1 MGRYANVNLNN
12 LSFMNSSSLNEK
24 KQAFRITDI
33 PIEKIVPNN
42 RNKYSIQSIEELKFT
57 ILHNGLKQN
66 LEVYPIGE
74 GLYKLIT
81 GERRYTALKALVDE
95 GYTQF
100 SMVPCLVT
108 DLSLNKLPLSEASK
122 EMYAIITTNSE
133 TRVYTDADRMF
144 QVRELKKIYT
154 ELQQNGIK
162 LTGKMNELIAEDLN
176 ISRTQVGRYNF
187 VESHGTEELKQKVA
201 DGEITISAA
210 ESVAHL
216 SPAKQKEILKQN
228 SITAATAEKEIKKA
242 EKKKAQRKDNKLKE
256 DNIFI
261 NLSEASILNLELNK
275 IKSKM
280 EILDSKWNDAVTDEK
295 THTILSIKM
304 KQLNDILDFIIKKIA
319 D

>member
-1 MGRYANVNLNN
+1 MGRYANVNLTN

-24 KQAFRITDI
+24 KPTFRITDI
-33 PIEKIVPNN
+33 PIEKIVPNGK
-42 RNKYSIQSIEELKFT
+42 NKYSIQSIEELKFT

-66 LEVYPIGE
+66 LEVYSIGE

-154 ELQQNGIK
+154 ELQKNGVK
-162 LTGKMNELIAEDLN
+162 LTGKMNDLIAEDLN
-176 ISRTQVGRYNF
+176 ISKTQVGRYSF
-187 VESHGTEELKQKVA
+187 VESHGTEELKEKVSN
-201 DGEITISAA
+201 GEITIRAA

-216 SPAKQKEILKQN
+216 SPAKQKEILKKEEV
-228 SITAATAEKEIKKA
+228 TAASAEKEIKKV
-242 EKKKAQRKDNKLKE
+242 EKKKAQRKDNTSKRSSSM
-256 DNIFI
+256 I
-261 NLSEASILNLELNK
+261 NLSEASVLNLELNK
-275 IKSKM
+275 FKTKL
-280 EILDSKWNDAVTDEK
+280 EVLNFEWNDTVVDED
-295 THTILSIKM
+295 THTILSIKV
-304 KQLNDILDFIIKKIA
+304 KQLNDILDFIIKTIKQ
-319 D
+319 

>member
-154 ELQQNGIK
+154 ELQRNGIK

-176 ISRTQVGRYNF
+176 MSPTQVKRYNY
-187 VESHGTEELKQKVA
+187 VEMHGTEELKEKISN
-201 DGEITISAA
+201 GEISIRTA

-216 SPAKQKEILKQN
+216 SPSKQTAILEKEE
-228 SITAATAEKEIKKA
+228 ITSALAEKEIKKI

-256 DNIFI
+256 DNILI
-261 NLSEASILNLELNK
+261 KLSEASVINLELTQIKNK
-275 IKSKM
+275 LSL
-280 EILDSKWNDAVTDEK
+280 LDSNWNEVVVDNDTY
-295 THTILSIKM
+295 TLLSIKM
-304 KQLNDILDFIIKKIA
+304 KQLNDILDFIIKTI
-319 D
+319 